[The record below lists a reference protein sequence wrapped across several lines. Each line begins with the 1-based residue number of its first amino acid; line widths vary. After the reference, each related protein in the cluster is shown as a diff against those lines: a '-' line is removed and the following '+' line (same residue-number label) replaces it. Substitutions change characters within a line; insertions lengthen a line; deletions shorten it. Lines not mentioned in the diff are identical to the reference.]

1 MSDALRADVVAEALT
16 WLGTPYHHRA
26 RLKGVGVDCAQ
37 ILIAIYAGLSLAP
50 EIDPGEYARDWHLHQ
65 GEELYMAWLKQA
77 GARPVQT
84 PGLGDMALFRFGRTY
99 SHGAIFVGADEL
111 VHSYLRRGVIRTRLD
126 EEPLHGR
133 PVQYWSV
140 F

>member
-1 MSDALRADVVAEALT
+1 MSDAQRVAVVTEAST

-37 ILIAIYAGLSLAP
+37 ILIAVYAHLGLAP
-50 EIDPGEYARDWHLHQ
+50 EIDPGEYAHDWHLHQ
-65 GEELYMAWLKQA
+65 GEELYMAWLSKA

-99 SHGAIFVGADEL
+99 SHGAIVVGPDEL
-111 VHSYLRRGVIRTRLD
+111 VHSYLRRGVIRSRLT